1 MSHSLSKQIR
11 LNGDLMDRF
20 PRPDIAA
27 GIFFEYLRL
36 DDPMSHDFLDHV
48 VDGFPS
54 LLAPLSQVRGVSTP
68 RLNKPSSTTKK
79 THANHKIAKIFG
91 GIGDALASQASNVAG
106 LVHNGAHELTN
117 NAVHTMRSVGDAAR
131 TLGDE
136 MDRRRDLIGKH
147 LSGFASSFYSRG
159 QKALVPSLPKSIG
172 NMSNLMLPNEVLHE
186 DDDSKDGL
194 LRSII
199 LFLMQTP
206 SPASTE
212 LDEIVPMMHPTSN
225 STHLYFAGMVHLY
238 LLLLL
243 IVSFPA
249 DLTKKTKLVVV
260 RKSSQADS
268 RYPNRVKSYTRRYQ

>member
-1 MSHSLSKQIR
+1 
-11 LNGDLMDRF
+11 MDRF

-54 LLAPLSQVRGVSTP
+54 LLAPLWQVRGVSTP
-68 RLNKPSSTTKK
+68 RLNKQSSTTKR
-79 THANHKIAKIFG
+79 NHRIAKLFG
-91 GIGDALASQASNVAG
+91 GIGDALASQASNVVG

-117 NAVHTMRSVGDAAR
+117 NAVNTVRSVGDAAR
-131 TLGDE
+131 NLSDE

-159 QKALVPSLPKSIG
+159 HKALVPSLPKSIG
-172 NMSNLMLPNEVLHE
+172 NMSNVMLPNEVLLDDE
-186 DDDSKDGL
+186 DSTSGIYASL
-194 LRSII
+194 IRL
-199 LFLMQTP
+199 LMQAPT
-206 SPASTE
+206 STE
-212 LDEIVPMMHPTSN
+212 LDEIVPMMHTSSN
-225 STHLYFAGMVHLY
+225 SSHQYFAGMVHLY

-249 DLTKKTKLVVV
+249 DLTTKRKLVVARRPV
-260 RKSSQADS
+260 GGDS
-268 RYPNRVKSYTRRYQ
+268 NDVYIGKDYRMTVKRR